1 MSGTGVRA
9 GTGSGGE
16 TGGVAPGASWGAS
29 GGAPAGGG
37 EEPPREGGSAG
48 SGSAAPLFSVQN
60 RQRSVPVDS
69 AGLAAFLSRVAADA
83 APGDRR
89 GATLR
94 LLSDRRIRELNRR
107 FRGMDAATD
116 VLAFPAEP
124 GDDPGGGE
132 APAGVGV
139 GAAPDA
145 GAAGFGEEPYLGD
158 LAVSAETARRQAAA
172 RGQTLDRE
180 LRVLALHGYLHLL
193 GYDHETDR
201 GEMARLER
209 LLRRRHGLAP
219 GGGAAAA
226 GAGAGSGRNRA
237 AGAP

>member
-1 MSGTGVRA
+1 MGSVGQPSVRSVGV
-9 GTGSGGE
+9 GS
-16 TGGVAPGASWGAS
+16 VGA
-29 GGAPAGGG
+29 
-37 EEPPREGGSAG
+37 R
-48 SGSAAPLFSVQN
+48 FSVQN
-60 RQRSVPVDS
+60 RQRSVSVDT

-107 FRGMDAATD
+107 FRGTDAATD
-116 VLAFPAEP
+116 VLAFPAEAAGGP
-124 GDDPGGGE
+124 DGPGGSPGGSPGSGE
-132 APAGVGV
+132 APEGAEG
-139 GAAPDA
+139 GAAPVA
-145 GAAGFGEEPYLGD
+145 AVGEGGASGSGGAGFGEEPYLGD

-172 RGQTLDRE
+172 RGETLDWE

-219 GGGAAAA
+219 GGGAVAA
-226 GAGAGSGRNRA
+226 GVGAGSGQRREV
-237 AGAP
+237 GAP